1 MQNKIDPTYNNAVQA
16 IKQAILSSQLR
27 ATRHVNE
34 EQLALYFGIGKY
46 ISENTREGK
55 WGTGAVESISRQLSA
70 ELPGLKGYSA
80 TNLKY
85 MRIFYEAWIGLD
97 KSSATADELEDG
109 NSSATAAELQQ
120 AANQP
125 ITLTNIAKQNH
136 PFPEYEMTW
145 DDFFSLGFTL
155 HMEILSKTKTAEER
169 AFYIHQAALYHW
181 DKYTLRDY
189 LKENIFLHQTKLP
202 NNFATTIPATR
213 QAMKA
218 MRMFKDEYTKH
229 VKNN

>member
-1 MQNKIDPTYNNAVQA
+1 MQNKIDLKYNDAVQS

-85 MRIFYEAWIGLD
+85 MRIFYEAWSGLD
-97 KSSATADELEDG
+97 KSSATAAELGEG
-109 NSSATAAELQQ
+109 KSSAA
-120 AANQP
+120 
-125 ITLTNIAKQNH
+125 
-136 PFPEYEMTW
+136 
-145 DDFFSLGFTL
+145 D
-155 HMEILSKTKTAEER
+155 
-169 AFYIHQAALYHW
+169 
-181 DKYTLRDY
+181 
-189 LKENIFLHQTKLP
+189 
-202 NNFATTIPATR
+202 TIPATR

-218 MRMFKDEYTKH
+218 MRQRNCTSHLFVTHAIKKKKH
-229 VKNN
+229 HG